1 MALRLILAI
10 YPERLSSTIAE
21 AAERCEPIDIKLED
35 NGEDGLR
42 TAEILVAADNSQ
54 SVLDALQTAL
64 EGEEGWRINV
74 LPVEAT
80 LPKLSE
86 EEEERQKSTKTTTSR
101 EEIYEDV
108 ATGARVDIN
117 FLVLVLVSVLVATL
131 GLNDDNVAVIIGAMV
146 IAPLLGPNL
155 AFSLGVALGDLRLMK
170 KAAITIATGVG
181 ITLALS
187 IVLGLFVP
195 ANLDSTELMRR
206 THVWFGDVVLALA
219 SGVAASLSI
228 TSRLASTL
236 VGVMVAVALMP
247 PAAAAGFLIGA
258 GQYASGFGALILLLT
273 NVICLNLASQIVFV
287 WKGVRP
293 RRWLEQKAAGNA
305 IRINLVVLGVLAAL
319 TVLVIYLWTTF
330 VDSSP

>member
-10 YPERLSSTIAE
+10 FPERLSRTITA
-21 AAERCEPIDIKLED
+21 AAERCDPIDIKIED
-35 NGEDGLR
+35 DGREGLR

-54 SVLDALQTAL
+54 AILDALQTAL
-64 EGEEGWRINV
+64 DGEDGWRINV

-86 EEEERQKSTKTTTSR
+86 EEEKRQKTSRTTTSR

-108 ATGARVDIN
+108 ATGARLDFN
-117 FLVLVLVSVLVATL
+117 FIVLVVVSVLVATL

-155 AFSLGVALGDLRLMK
+155 AFSLGVALGDLKLMRR
-170 KAAITIATGVG
+170 AAIAIATGVG
-181 ITLALS
+181 ITLVLS
-187 IVLGLFVP
+187 VILGLVVP
-195 ANLDSTELMRR
+195 ANLESTELMRR
-206 THVWFGDVVLALA
+206 THVWYGDVVLALA

-247 PAAAAGFLIGA
+247 PAAAAGFLFGA
-258 GQYASGFGALILLLT
+258 GQFASGFGALILLLT

-293 RRWLEQKAAGNA
+293 RRWLERRAAGDA
-305 IRINLVVLGVLAAL
+305 IRTNLVVLGVLAIL
-319 TVLVIYLWTTF
+319 TILVIYLWTTF
-330 VDSSP
+330 VDSPQ